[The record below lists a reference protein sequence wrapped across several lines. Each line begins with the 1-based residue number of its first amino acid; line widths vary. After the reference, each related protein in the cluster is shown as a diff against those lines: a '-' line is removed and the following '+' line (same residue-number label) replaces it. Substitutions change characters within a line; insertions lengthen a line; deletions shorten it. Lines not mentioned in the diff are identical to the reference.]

1 MKKTV
6 LLMALLCLS
15 AIGIFAQSAPDFSG
29 TWTLDK
35 GKSKLGERN
44 RIESRTIKATQTA
57 TDLTVETTTKR
68 EAPPEGAGGGMGGG
82 NRPGGGGG
90 GMRGGFGGGD
100 GTTVYKL
107 DGKEVTTEVEGPM
120 GKMPV
125 KTTATM
131 SGDALNVTTART
143 FNTPNGEMTLTSK
156 EKWTLSD
163 GGKTLTVVN
172 TTTTPRGEQTTEMV
186 YTKN

>member
-1 MKKTV
+1 MKKTIFLAAMMC
-6 LLMALLCLS
+6 LLAV
-15 AIGIFAQSAPDFSG
+15 GVFAQAKTDFSG
-29 TWTLDK
+29 SWTLDK

-68 EAPPEGAGGGMGGG
+68 EAPPEGAGGGQGGG

-90 GMRGGFGGGD
+90 RGMMGGGD

-107 DGKEVTTEVEGPM
+107 DGKEATTEVEGPM

-125 KTTATM
+125 KTTA
-131 SGDALNVTTART
+131 SLGSSALEVSTVRT
-143 FNTPNGEMTLTSK
+143 FNTQMGEMTLTTK

-163 GGKTLTVVN
+163 GGKTLTVVS
-172 TTTTPRGEQTTEMV
+172 TSTTPRGEQTTEMV